1 MLARETGWTQDH
13 IQRRAP
19 LAQLLR
25 IYHAAIWGTGAW
37 TVKRK
42 AVSLE
47 SLFAQKLPEED
58 EDDE

>member
-25 IYHAAIWGTGAW
+25 IYHAAIWGNGAW
-37 TVKRK
+37 TVRRK
-42 AVSLE
+42 PVDLQA
-47 SLFAQKLPEED
+47 LFVAKPHEEEED
-58 EDDE
+58 E

>member
-13 IQRRAP
+13 LQRRAP

-25 IYHAAIWGTGAW
+25 VYHAAIWGNGAW

-47 SLFAQKLPEED
+47 SLFVQQPTGED